1 MSKPI
6 DQPSVKT
13 LGEWL
18 SSLRPGDACVCCGAE
33 MRSADPRQTAG
44 VGRLRGVPSTGRSQE
59 EPSELVCPKCG
70 CEVSAE
76 GAPMFSVWG
85 RDLNAAA

>member
-1 MSKPI
+1 MDTSQ

-33 MRSADPRQTAG
+33 MRSADSREAAM
-44 VGRLRGVPSTGRSQE
+44 VGRLHGVPSPGRSPE
-59 EPSELVCPKCG
+59 EPRELVCSKCG
-70 CEVSAE
+70 CEVTAE
-76 GAPMFSVWG
+76 AAPAFSVSG
-85 RDLNAAA
+85 RALNAAA